1 MRSKIGGKGPY
12 SSCVT
17 RYALRVLCI
26 LVLLSGAAFSDDAI
40 NQLREETLS
49 YFKPLKGKVVS
60 VKGNVITSDLGAQ
73 SGIKKGMRVTI
84 FKEGTPFLHPIT
96 KEPMGRVETP
106 GGKAE
111 VKNVSSDG
119 STLEILKGNA
129 REGDILRV
137 SEMKAR
143 VLFYQDRNVDWNL
156 GEAYYQ
162 ALKESGRLEL
172 MDTSLDS
179 ANDAQII
186 AEAKR
191 LNAEAVL
198 ILTAKES
205 EKEMLLRQR
214 ILWTEDSAG
223 LDDREVRVDMAIVKE
238 LSAARNMLGPLASAG
253 DVLLFFD
260 LPFSA
265 SLLASG
271 DLDGDGN
278 KELII
283 GSGRELRVY
292 SLGASLV
299 PLYEHKGPG
308 GDDYLWIDTMDVNGD
323 GKDEIIVT
331 AIRGRQVDTSSDT
344 INPTIKDEGKVVSS
358 IYERKGSEFSLLW
371 KGNVFLRALP
381 PLGLIGQHYDE
392 AEGFGGPVFKM
403 NHASGSFAKG
413 DVVKLPLGVNI
424 YDFTYLAGPDG
435 ARYTLAYDN
444 SGYLNLYNN
453 EGLRVWQSKE
463 GYQGFRNTFKKSAP
477 TVMVGR
483 GEWSVK
489 DRLFIRSRESFVV
502 KRIPLAN
509 MARGLGY
516 KGSQIKTVW
525 WTGLSMEENV
535 LIDGISGGVMD
546 CTFIQDK
553 LIVLSKP
560 LFGLKPK
567 NILKGESPMGS
578 MLYIYSLKGR

>member
-1 MRSKIGGKGPY
+1 MRQKFRFIIFLG
-12 SSCVT
+12 V
-17 RYALRVLCI
+17 I
-26 LVLLSGAAFSDDAI
+26 LLSGAAHADDAI
-40 NQLREETLS
+40 NQLKEETLS
-49 YFKPLKGKVVS
+49 YFRPLKGKVVS
-60 VKGNVITSDLGAQ
+60 VTGNVVTSDLGAQ
-73 SGIKKGMRVTI
+73 SGIKKGMRFTI
-84 FKEGTPFLHPIT
+84 FKEGTPFLHPVT

-106 GGKAE
+106 GGKAG
-111 VKNVSSDG
+111 VKDAG
-119 STLEILKGNA
+119 ADRSTLEIIKGDA

-143 VLFYQDRNVDWNL
+143 VLFYQDRKVDWNL
-156 GEAYYQ
+156 GEAYHQ

-179 ANDAQII
+179 SGDEQII
-186 AEAKR
+186 AEAKK
-191 LNAEAVL
+191 LNAEAIL

-205 EKEMLLRQR
+205 EKEVLLRQR

-223 LDDREVRVDMAIVKE
+223 LADREVRVDMAMVKE
-238 LSAARNMLGPLASAG
+238 LRAARNMLAPLAAAG
-253 DVLLFFD
+253 DALLFFD

-265 SLLASG
+265 SLVASG
-271 DLDGDGN
+271 DLEGDGN

-292 SLGASLV
+292 SLGGSLT
-299 PLYEHKGPG
+299 PLYEHRGPG

-331 AIRGRQVDTSSDT
+331 SLKGRQVDVSVDT
-344 INPTIKDEGKVVSS
+344 AIPVIKDEGKVVSS

-392 AEGFGGPVFKM
+392 GEGFGGPVFKM
-403 NHASGSFAKG
+403 NHVSGSFTRG
-413 DVVKLPLGVNI
+413 DVVKLPVGVNI
-424 YDFTYLAGPDG
+424 YDFTYMTGPDG
-435 ARYTLAYDN
+435 RRFTLAYDN
-444 SGYLNLYNN
+444 SGYLNLYNDD
-453 EGLRVWQSKE
+453 GLRVWQSKE
-463 GYQGFRNTFKKSAP
+463 GYHGFRNTFKKSAP
-477 TVMVGR
+477 TVMVDR

-489 DRLFIRSRESFVV
+489 DRLSVRNKESFVV
-502 KRIPLAN
+502 KRTPLAD

-516 KGSQIKTVW
+516 KGSQIKAVW

-535 LIDGISGGVMD
+535 LIDGISGGVLD
-546 CTFIQDK
+546 YAFIQDK
-553 LIVLSKP
+553 LVVLSKP

-567 NILKGESPMGS
+567 NILKGESPTGS

>member
-1 MRSKIGGKGPY
+1 MRKKFVYVIF
-12 SSCVT
+12 CT
-17 RYALRVLCI
+17 ALFLPCA
-26 LVLLSGAAFSDDAI
+26 LHAQDTLS
-40 NQLREETLS
+40 QLKEETIS
-49 YFKPLKGKVVS
+49 YFRPLKGKVVS
-60 VKGNVITSDLGAQ
+60 VNGNVITSDLGAQ
-73 SGIKKGMRVTI
+73 AGIKKGMRFTI
-84 FKEGTPFLHPIT
+84 FNEGTPFLHPIT
-96 KEPMGRVETP
+96 REPMGRVETP

-111 VKNVSSDG
+111 VKNVSADR
-119 STLEILKGNA
+119 STLELIKGKA

-156 GEAYYQ
+156 AEAYYQ
-162 ALKESGRLEL
+162 VLKESGRLEL

-179 ANDAQII
+179 ADDAQII

-191 LNAEAVL
+191 LNAEAAL
-198 ILTAKES
+198 ILTSKES
-205 EKEMLLRQR
+205 EKEALLRQR

-223 LDDREVRVDMAIVKE
+223 LADNEARVDMALVKE
-238 LSAARNMLGPLASAG
+238 LRAAGHMRAPLSSAG

-265 SLLASG
+265 SLIASG
-271 DLDGDGN
+271 DINGDGS

-292 SLGASLV
+292 SLGASLQ

-308 GDDYLWIDTMDVNGD
+308 GDDYLWIDAMDVNGD
-323 GKDEIIVT
+323 GKDDLIVT
-331 AIRGRQVDTSSDT
+331 AIRGRQVDSSSDYSIT
-344 INPTIKDEGKVVSS
+344 PAIKDEGKVVSY
-358 IYERKGSEFSLLW
+358 IYERKGSDFSLLW
-371 KGNVFLRALP
+371 KGNVFLRALAP
-381 PLGLIGQHYDE
+381 IGLIAQHYDE
-392 AEGFGGPVFKM
+392 ADGFRGPVFKM
-403 NHASGSFAKG
+403 NHNSGSFTKG
-413 DVVKLPLGVNI
+413 DAVKLPAGVNI
-424 YDFTYLAGPDG
+424 YDFSYMAGPDG

-444 SGYLNLYNN
+444 SGYLNLFN
-453 EGLRVWQSKE
+453 EDGLRVWQSKE
-463 GYQGFRNTFKKSAP
+463 DYKGFRNTFKKSAP
-477 TVMVGR
+477 TVMVDR

-546 CTFIQDK
+546 YAFIQDK

-560 LFGLKPK
+560 LFGFKPK
-567 NILKGESPMGS
+567 NILKGESPMGN
-578 MLYIYSLKGR
+578 MLYVFSLKGR